1 MTGHVIK
8 LGKGVRIDKSG
19 KVVKSQPRLSRP
31 AEYARRTK
39 KTWRAAK

>member
-19 KVVKSQPRLSRP
+19 KVVKSQPRHVS
-31 AEYARRTK
+31 AG
-39 KTWRAAK
+39 